1 MPHPNLDRS
10 PNPEPNPKTNPD
22 PCQVLGLYFSASWCP
37 ACRSATP
44 ALAQAY
50 KALRAR
56 GKQLQIVFVSQDSS
70 EADFESYRATMPW
83 LAIPSGDPRK
93 ETLSRMFDVEGI
105 PTFVLID
112 AETGKTINDNGRG
125 AVGADP
131 EGVDYPWAPKPVND
145 LSSPDGI
152 NDTTALC
159 ALVDGCDADAK
170 AAAKA
175 VLTPIAEASKA
186 AGTEL
191 LFFVATSGDGA
202 VPQVRKLTGVGA
214 ATATA
219 QMILLDIPDDGGFYV
234 APDGPITAES
244 VTSFLDKYKE
254 GGLERKQL
262 G

>member
-1 MPHPNLDRS
+1 M
-10 PNPEPNPKTNPD
+10 
-22 PCQVLGLYFSASWCP
+22 
-37 ACRSATP
+37 
-44 ALAQAY
+44 
-50 KALRAR
+50 
-56 GKQLQIVFVSQDSS
+56 SS
-70 EADFESYRATMPW
+70 STQR
-83 LAIPSGDPRK
+83 
-93 ETLSRMFDVEGI
+93 
-105 PTFVLID
+105 
-112 AETGKTINDNGRG
+112 GKTINDNGRG

>member
-1 MPHPNLDRS
+1 M
-10 PNPEPNPKTNPD
+10 
-22 PCQVLGLYFSASWCP
+22 
-37 ACRSATP
+37 
-44 ALAQAY
+44 
-50 KALRAR
+50 
-56 GKQLQIVFVSQDSS
+56 
-70 EADFESYRATMPW
+70 
-83 LAIPSGDPRK
+83 
-93 ETLSRMFDVEGI
+93 
-105 PTFVLID
+105 
-112 AETGKTINDNGRG
+112 
-125 AVGADP
+125 
-131 EGVDYPWAPKPVND
+131 
-145 LSSPDGI
+145 
-152 NDTTALC
+152 
-159 ALVDGCDADAK
+159 
-170 AAAKA
+170 
-175 VLTPIAEASKA
+175 LTPIAEASKA